1 MNFLVFILISL
12 RKTTNILDILYRARD
27 FFMIFF
33 AGEEDLRNER

>member
-12 RKTTNILDILYRARD
+12 RKTTNILDILYRVLD
-27 FFMIFF
+27 FFYVFF

>member
-27 FFMIFF
+27 FFYDFF